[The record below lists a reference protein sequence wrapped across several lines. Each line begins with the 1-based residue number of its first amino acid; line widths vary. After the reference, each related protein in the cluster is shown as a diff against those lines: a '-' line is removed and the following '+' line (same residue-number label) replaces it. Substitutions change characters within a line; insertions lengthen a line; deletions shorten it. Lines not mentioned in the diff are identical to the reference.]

1 MPVGTVDGVRVN
13 DDSASST
20 VDFSIDPGASLLES
34 TRATVRYLNL
44 TGDRYLELMAHDKKV
59 TDGTLRLVLLR
70 QIGRA
75 VITSE
80 AASADIRASIE
91 ACC

>member
-1 MPVGTVDGVRVN
+1 
-13 DDSASST
+13 
-20 VDFSIDPGASLLES
+20 
-34 TRATVRYLNL
+34 
-44 TGDRYLELMAHDKKV
+44 MAHDKKV
-59 TDGTLRLVLLR
+59 SDGTLRLVLLR

-91 ACC
+91 ACCA